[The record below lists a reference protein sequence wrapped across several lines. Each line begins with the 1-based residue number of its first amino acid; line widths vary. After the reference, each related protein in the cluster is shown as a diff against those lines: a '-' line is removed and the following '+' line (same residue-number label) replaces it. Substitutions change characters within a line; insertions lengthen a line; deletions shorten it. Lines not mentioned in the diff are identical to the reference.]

1 MSNEQTH
8 IDQIIQEKLSQFQE
22 MPPEHIW
29 AGIEEGI
36 ADTRPPVF
44 FTAFAKQFIAAAA
57 IIVLIAL
64 SIWYFIPVNESQP
77 QLGENDGIE
86 QNESENIVISNE
98 EQESQEINSDENLKE
113 DNLPI
118 EDETKGATITEDHQN
133 TVLTVTVNDKPA
145 NQNTEQTRLSTDEQ
159 LELTYLLNKDESSI
173 EISENRNAGTEHAI
187 ENSVVFANRKTNPV
201 QDLSNEETVI
211 PNFKNYWNIGLY
223 FTPEMMFNTIDSVT
237 LLNTYSLNI
246 EPSWYF
252 SKHWFMRFGAG
263 VSYVRDRGFAKVDF
277 ISKDYMGSYD
287 SVVNVTFE
295 EVDDEMVAL
304 YHTQEVDIWDSI
316 RHLSISEITNTYYY
330 LQFPLMFGYHNSSR
344 HFKWYFYG
352 GPALNISISEQIAD
366 PKADIDYI
374 EIIDLENRLPNRLD
388 YALQLWV
395 GAGIDFQI
403 GQRFSL
409 AVEPNYRYYFKP
421 IYQENDYETALSGL
435 GIRFGLVYKLEKK

>member
-1 MSNEQTH
+1 
-8 IDQIIQEKLSQFQE
+8 
-22 MPPEHIW
+22 
-29 AGIEEGI
+29 
-36 ADTRPPVF
+36 
-44 FTAFAKQFIAAAA
+44 
-57 IIVLIAL
+57 
-64 SIWYFIPVNESQP
+64 
-77 QLGENDGIE
+77 
-86 QNESENIVISNE
+86 
-98 EQESQEINSDENLKE
+98 
-113 DNLPI
+113 
-118 EDETKGATITEDHQN
+118 
-133 TVLTVTVNDKPA
+133 
-145 NQNTEQTRLSTDEQ
+145 
-159 LELTYLLNKDESSI
+159 
-173 EISENRNAGTEHAI
+173 
-187 ENSVVFANRKTNPV
+187 
-201 QDLSNEETVI
+201 
-211 PNFKNYWNIGLY
+211 
-223 FTPEMMFNTIDSVT
+223 
-237 LLNTYSLNI
+237 
-246 EPSWYF
+246 
-252 SKHWFMRFGAG
+252 MRFGAG

-352 GPALNISISEQIAD
+352 GPALNISINEQIAD